1 MPYER
6 AHQIEQRF
14 ERAIHIIKQ
23 NSHNSREL
31 AAALGVSRPTVQRI
45 VAELK
50 QRGHV
55 IRSVGDEH
63 GWRYELVSS
72 PPSAN
77 RGIDTLVTNET
88 IYELE
93 CLEYLTT

>member
-6 AHQIEQRF
+6 TYQIEQRF
-14 ERAIHIIKQ
+14 QRAIYIIKQ
-23 NSHNSREL
+23 NSHNAREL

-50 QRGHV
+50 RRGHV
-55 IRSVGDEH
+55 IRSVRDEY

-72 PPSAN
+72 PPSIN
-77 RGIDTLVTNET
+77 SEIGTLVANENT
-88 IYELE
+88 
-93 CLEYLTT
+93 

>member
-14 ERAIHIIKQ
+14 QRAIYTIKQ
-23 NSHNSREL
+23 SSHNAREL

-50 QRGHV
+50 RRGLV
-55 IRSVGDEH
+55 IRSVRDEH
-63 GWRYELVSS
+63 GWRCELVSS
-72 PPSAN
+72 P
-77 RGIDTLVTNET
+77 RQQTV
-88 IYELE
+88 EL
-93 CLEYLTT
+93 TH

>member
-14 ERAIHIIKQ
+14 QRAIYIIKQ
-23 NSHNSREL
+23 NSHNEREL

-50 QRGHV
+50 RRGHV
-55 IRSVGDEH
+55 IRSVRDEH

-72 PPSAN
+72 PSSAKS
-77 RGIDTLVTNET
+77 GIETLVANET
-88 IYELE
+88 
-93 CLEYLTT
+93 T

>member
-6 AHQIEQRF
+6 ARQIEQRF
-14 ERAIHIIKQ
+14 ERAIYIIKQ
-23 NSHNSREL
+23 NSHNAREL
-31 AAALGVSRPTVQRI
+31 AVELDVSRPTVQRI

-50 QRGHV
+50 RRGHV
-55 IRSVGDEH
+55 IRSVRDEH

-77 RGIDTLVTNET
+77 SGIDTLAANET
-88 IYELE
+88 
-93 CLEYLTT
+93 T

>member
-14 ERAIHIIKQ
+14 QQAIYIIKQ
-23 NSHNSREL
+23 NSHNAREL

-50 QRGHV
+50 RRGHV
-55 IRSVGDEH
+55 IRSVRDEQ

-72 PPSAN
+72 SPSAN
-77 RGIDTLVTNET
+77 NGIDTLVGNK
-88 IYELE
+88 
-93 CLEYLTT
+93 TT